1 MRPPGRGQVSSS
13 RFSPPWMIKLNLAQ
27 IESMH
32 STSDDRVE
40 RGTNQLDFHKIESM
54 HVHSTSDDRVKRGT
68 NRIDFADY
76 RVDIIAICRR
86 KDSIFE
92 STILRQTAHHNKDLV
107 YLTNTRS
114 DLIRMTQH

>member
-1 MRPPGRGQVSSS
+1 
-13 RFSPPWMIKLNLAQ
+13 MIELNLAR

-40 RGTNQLDFHKIESM
+40 RGMNQLDFHKIESM
-54 HVHSTSDDRVKRGT
+54 HFTSDDRVKRGT
-68 NRIDFADY
+68 NRIDFADL

-92 STILRQTAHHNKDLV
+92 STILKQTAHHTPGSVTGRANSLSEWCLRLGLGLMVSQVLLSLHGYYSKL
-107 YLTNTRS
+107 
-114 DLIRMTQH
+114 